1 MFNDNYVSFP
11 KINLDIEINPVLIQI
26 GNFKIYWYGVL
37 IAIGF
42 LLALIYGL
50 RNCKRFRMDSD
61 HMIDCVIG
69 GVIGGI
75 IGARLYYV
83 LFNLD
88 IYLADP
94 KQIFFINEGGLAI
107 YGGIIGALLLGGVM
121 CKIRKVKMSCMFD
134 LAGIGFLIGQA
145 VGRWGNFVNQE
156 AFGTNTNLPW
166 GMQLSSQRISQIQ
179 YQYAG
184 IEGFDITQPVHPC
197 FLYESLWCIV
207 GFVLLHIISKKFRK
221 FDGQIFFMYI
231 GWYGL
236 GRVWIEGLRTDS
248 LMLGPVRISQLVA
261 GLCVVASVVMLI
273 IGFKRAR
280 ARALAG
286 EVYDPTFVPPE
297 PSETEEYVPVFP
309 SVDGLSPVD
318 EENTP
323 SEEEAVEKDAEA
335 EEPRR
340 EEAQEETRDSG
351 QEEEEQ
357 EESGDGEE
365 E

>member
-1 MFNDNYVSFP
+1 M
-11 KINLDIEINPVLIQI
+11 
-26 GNFKIYWYGVL
+26 
-37 IAIGF
+37 
-42 LLALIYGL
+42 
-50 RNCKRFRMDSD
+50 
-61 HMIDCVIG
+61 
-69 GVIGGI
+69 
-75 IGARLYYV
+75 
-83 LFNLD
+83 
-88 IYLADP
+88 
-94 KQIFFINEGGLAI
+94 
-107 YGGIIGALLLGGVM
+107 
-121 CKIRKVKMSCMFD
+121 
-134 LAGIGFLIGQA
+134 
-145 VGRWGNFVNQE
+145 
-156 AFGTNTNLPW
+156 
-166 GMQLSSQRISQIQ
+166 
-179 YQYAG
+179 
-184 IEGFDITQPVHPC
+184 
-197 FLYESLWCIV
+197 
-207 GFVLLHIISKKFRK
+207 
-221 FDGQIFFMYI
+221 
-231 GWYGL
+231 
-236 GRVWIEGLRTDS
+236 WIEGLRTDS

-323 SEEEAVEKDAEA
+323 SQEEAVEKDAEA

-340 EEAQEETRDSG
+340 EEAQEETQDSG